1 MLTDTHCHLNHS
13 DFEEDWQA
21 ALERARSADVRR
33 LLVVGFDLP
42 SSRRAVSLAQQ
53 EPDLQ
58 AVIGIHPES
67 SGEWSA
73 DTLAELNRMLRDA
86 GAKVAAWG
94 EIGLDYHWET
104 VSRQGQR
111 AVFAEQIEAANTACL
126 PIVIHCRDAY
136 GDLLPILREA
146 NAERVVL
153 HCFTGTWDE
162 AKAGLDLG
170 YYLGFGGIVT
180 FKKSDDLREV
190 ARRTPL
196 DRILLETDSPYLA
209 PQKWRGKRN
218 EPAYITEVA
227 RVVADLHGLSPT
239 EIAQITTANADRL
252 FGYPVAEQPPPDSY
266 TTEVGWEV
274 GTEMT

>member
-1 MLTDTHCHLNHS
+1 MLNDTHCHLNHS
-13 DFEEDWQA
+13 DFEDDWQA
-21 ALERARSADVRR
+21 VLERARSADVRR

-42 SSRRAVSLAQQ
+42 SSRRAVSIAQQ

-67 SGEWSA
+67 AGEWSA
-73 DTLAELNRMLRDA
+73 DTLAELNSLHREA
-86 GAKVAAWG
+86 GIKVAAWG

-104 VSRQGQR
+104 VSRERQQ
-111 AVFAEQIEAANTACL
+111 AVFAEQIEAANDANL

-136 GDLLPILREA
+136 SDLLPIL
-146 NAERVVL
+146 AEGGAKRVVL
-153 HCFTGTWDE
+153 HCFTGTWEE
-162 AKAGLDLG
+162 AKAALDSG

-190 ARRTPL
+190 ARQTPL

-227 RVVADLHGLSPT
+227 RVIADLHNLSPAKIA
-239 EIAQITTANADRL
+239 EITSASAAAL
-252 FGYPVAEQPPPDSY
+252 FGPFAKPI
-266 TTEVGWEV
+266 
-274 GTEMT
+274 